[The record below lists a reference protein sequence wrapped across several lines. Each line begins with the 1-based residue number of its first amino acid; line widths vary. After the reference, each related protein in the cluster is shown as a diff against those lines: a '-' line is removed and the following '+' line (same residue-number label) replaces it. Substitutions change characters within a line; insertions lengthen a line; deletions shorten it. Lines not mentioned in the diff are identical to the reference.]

1 MRSQNI
7 QYLSP
12 VDHLRGLAALLIIF
26 YHGVSWHLNLQLN
39 YGQQEKTRLIANN
52 ILEGLVL
59 EGHTA
64 VGLFM
69 VLSGFIFTVG
79 CYKHDIDYVAF
90 IKNRFLRT
98 YPLYLFLLFLG
109 ASAYQAK
116 LSLSDLFTLLLPL
129 ANLHTPIIGKLGDF
143 SAMFWAVAVEWQF
156 YLVFPF
162 ILAIT
167 NRRGYSYLLLLLLV
181 FMVFRNI
188 SYTMEPPINMRNLS
202 YLTIA
207 GRMDQ
212 FLLGMLIGIYY
223 RQRFNAGL
231 GMNLLFAASI
241 LLIVAALYAFNLHYG
256 NMANTYFK
264 VFWPTIEGILWA
276 TFILGYLSV
285 GRHLPKLL
293 DQLLA
298 KLGTISYSMYLTH
311 MIVILMVLRLQL
323 TPGFLDTGTFTG
335 AVMATALVILPLTLA
350 LSTLTYFAIE
360 KPFLD
365 FRVSYKKT
373 DSG

>member
-26 YHGVSWHLNLQLN
+26 YHGVSWHMNLAVN
-39 YGQQEKTRLIANN
+39 YGQDQKPRLIAGNVF
-52 ILEGLVL
+52 ESLVL

-79 CYKHDIDYVAF
+79 CYKHDISYLAF

-98 YPLYLFLLFLG
+98 YPLYLFLLFFG
-109 ASAYQAK
+109 ISAYK
-116 LSLSDLFTLLLPL
+116 SKITLSEFLTLLLPL
-129 ANLHTPIIGKLGDF
+129 ANLHLPAIGKLQDF
-143 SAMFWAVAVEWQF
+143 AAMFWAVAVEWQF

-167 NRRGYSYLLLLLLV
+167 NRRGYPYLLLLIVV
-181 FMVFRNI
+181 FIVFRNI
-188 SYTMEPPINMRNLS
+188 SYTMDPPINMRDLG

-212 FLLGMLIGIYY
+212 FLLGILIGIYY
-223 RQRFNAGL
+223 RERFIAGL
-231 GMNLLFAASI
+231 RMNLLFALSVPLI
-241 LLIVAALYAFNLHYG
+241 LCTIYAFNLHYG
-256 NMANTYFK
+256 DKGDGCFK
-264 VFWPTIEGILWA
+264 VFWPTIEGMLWA
-276 TFILGYLSV
+276 AFILGYLSIA
-285 GRHLPKLL
+285 RHLPTLVDRLL
-293 DQLLA
+293 SR
-298 KLGTISYSMYLTH
+298 LGTISYSMYLTH
-311 MIVILMVLRLQL
+311 MIVILLVLRLQL
-323 TPGFLDTGTFTG
+323 TPGFLNTGTFSG
-335 AVMATALVILPLTLA
+335 AMAATALVILA
-350 LSTLTYFAIE
+350 LSSLTYFAIE

-365 FRVSYKKT
+365 FRVSYKKPAREGP
-373 DSG
+373 D